1 MQLLEQPVHALLLI
15 QVSIGLIWI
24 EISAEFIQRVTV
36 PRALLTDIEP
46 RKREA
51 VDVNLS
57 EQGVEGLTGEISAHQ
72 ACADQLKITAKFG
85 DRPVMEGFARLT
97 FGSKRLG
104 ALSRSSPSGIG
115 QLIISQLGETQ
126 PFEHEAH
133 L

>member
-1 MQLLEQPVHALLLI
+1 M
-15 QVSIGLIWI
+15 
-24 EISAEFIQRVTV
+24 
-36 PRALLTDIEP
+36 PRALLTDIES

-133 L
+133 LQAVGLEAVAGGSLLVDLREAKPIHFQ